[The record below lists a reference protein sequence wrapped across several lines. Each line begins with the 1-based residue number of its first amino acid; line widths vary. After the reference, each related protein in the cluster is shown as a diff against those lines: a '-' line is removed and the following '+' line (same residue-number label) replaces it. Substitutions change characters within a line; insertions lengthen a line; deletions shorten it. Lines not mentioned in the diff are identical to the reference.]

1 MIYDSIVI
9 GGGVTGCSVA
19 RFLSLYDMSV
29 ILLEKETE
37 LCQGTSKANSGIA
50 HAGHDPKPGTLKAAL
65 NVRGNRLLKELE
77 RPLGI
82 DMVHNGSLVIS
93 FDSDDS
99 KIRELYERGLK
110 NGVAEMEILK
120 REEILALE
128 GAVNPDV
135 TWALHL
141 KSGSLVCP
149 FSLTYAMAEN
159 AEANGAV
166 LKTDHRVVSI
176 RREGELYRVI
186 TDRGDFLSRCVVNA
200 SGIQGDVI
208 NDMVVPHEF
217 SIVPK
222 RGEYVLLDRSEGTLV
237 RSTIFRLPTE
247 KGKGVLVTPTVHG
260 NLLVGPDSMTLSDRE
275 DTSTVGAGLEAVMES
290 AVKSV
295 PGLNFRK
302 IITSFAGLRAS
313 TPSGDFILNESA
325 PGFYNAAAIDS
336 PGLTASPAIGEYI
349 AHRISERLKTGK
361 KLSPVLERRPI
372 PRPALMDMKERNEL
386 IGRDDSYGRIICRCE
401 EISEGEFFGSRRNV
415 ALETLIIEMFQK
427 SFDHFGIRSVIED
440 KVPVAVNAEIVHIVC
455 EGRRS
460 CVFDF
465 AAEPCADGL
474 CKVLSVLAGY
484 IEMDCHGVKTS
495 FNFGMYIYHSKA
507 LK

>member
-1 MIYDSIVI
+1 MSIYNLPVLTGAAALQLCYPFTVMIYDSIVI

-99 KIRELYERGLK
+99 KIRELYERGVK
-110 NGVAEMEILK
+110 NGVADMEILK
-120 REEILALE
+120 RDEILALE

-200 SGIQGDVI
+200 SGIQADVI

-217 SIVPK
+217 FIVPK

-237 RSTIFRLPTE
+237 SSTIFRLPTE

-313 TPSGDFILNESA
+313 TPSGDFILNEPA

-349 AHRISERLKTGK
+349 GHRISERLKTGK

-401 EISEGEFFGSRRNV
+401 EISEGEIREAVRRG
-415 ALETLIIEMFQK
+415 ATTL
-427 SFDHFGIRSVIED
+427 D
-440 KVPVAVNAEIVHIVC
+440 
-455 EGRRS
+455 
-460 CVFDF
+460 
-465 AAEPCADGL
+465 
-474 CKVLSVLAGY
+474 
-484 IEMDCHGVKTS
+484 GVKRRVRA
-495 FNFGMYIYHSKA
+495 GMGRCQGGFCTPAVMEIIASERGVSMKDVRKSTRGSEV
-507 LK
+507 LV